1 MPSRKC
7 RTKSGK
13 FKKCRSK
20 SSRRSK
26 SKKRSSRSKSKRS
39 RKSKRSTRSKS
50 SRRSKS
56 KSRKSKRCRSKGRF
70 SPCADKIPTAPKAPR
85 MRQSKHSPGYNIAGS
100 KLKHCSTFA
109 DAASC
114 GKKPRCV
121 WYSYNGTCNP
131 ATSGN
136 RAAAL
141 KLGGLTTAK
150 YSPVCTSIGD
160 DKSKCQ
166 STWGCKW
173 VGGNV
178 SPRCRIS
185 RFNTINEKYNPV
197 LTPYPVIESQL

>member
-85 MRQSKHSPGYNIAGS
+85 MRQSKHSPGYNISES

-131 ATSGN
+131 VSGN

-150 YSPVCTSIGD
+150 YSSVCASIGHD
-160 DKSKCQ
+160 EPKCRN
-166 STWGCKW
+166 TFGCGW
-173 VGGNV
+173 VGGEV
-178 SPRCRIS
+178 SPCRPK
-185 RFNTINEKYNPV
+185 RPTPRLLKLFNR
-197 LTPYPVIESQL
+197 